1 MLLVCETAATSA
13 ATITTTA
20 TTSSLLCALLS
31 LPVLCFCFLLP
42 FFSPYLR
49 ECWCCRCVLLLLPL
63 CMYAVASRTSSTQ
76 SKTDGL
82 AQCRNFLWHAWSLER
97 LQVVVNSGLLMSPR
111 HYLTLFF
118 EAPPS
123 VATTHH
129 RVAVKSKTATPA
141 ESSATFAT
149 SIATVKCYA
158 RLWNK
163 IAYQYKLISRKGEQM

>member
-31 LPVLCFCFLLP
+31 LPVLCFCFCCLFSLLTCV
-42 FFSPYLR
+42 SVDVAAV
-49 ECWCCRCVLLLLPL
+49 CCCCCRCV
-63 CMYAVASRTSSTQ
+63 CVCVAVASRTSSSQ

-141 ESSATFAT
+141 ASSATFAT

-158 RLWNK
+158 RL
-163 IAYQYKLISRKGEQM
+163 